1 MNKRNYDVAKK
12 EVVFIALP
20 LLLLFIIKLF
30 DDALMSFVKIYD
42 FSLALS
48 MMYGQLLAK
57 SLDVPDTKKRIERF
71 STYQVYIFAISM
83 ISITMYISFNLIPSV
98 RVEFYIAQIIIFIVG
113 IIFYIPMSTLMSD
126 LSKK

>member
-1 MNKRNYDVAKK
+1 MNKRSYDVAKK
-12 EVVFIALP
+12 EVVLIVLP

-30 DDALMSFVKIYD
+30 DDALMSFVKISD

-57 SLDVPDTKKRIERF
+57 SLDVPDAKKRIERF
-71 STYQVYIFAISM
+71 STYQIYIFAISM

>member
-12 EVVFIALP
+12 EVVLIALP

-30 DDALMSFVKIYD
+30 DDALMSFVKISD

>member
-1 MNKRNYDVAKK
+1 MVNCWQKA
-12 EVVFIALP
+12 F
-20 LLLLFIIKLF
+20 
-30 DDALMSFVKIYD
+30 
-42 FSLALS
+42 
-48 MMYGQLLAK
+48 
-57 SLDVPDTKKRIERF
+57 DVPDTKKRIERF

>member
-30 DDALMSFVKIYD
+30 DDALMSFVKISD

-83 ISITMYISFNLIPSV
+83 ISITMYISFNLTPSI

>member
-30 DDALMSFVKIYD
+30 DDALMSFVKISD

-57 SLDVPDTKKRIERF
+57 SLDVPDAKKRIERF

>member
-1 MNKRNYDVAKK
+1 MNKRSYDVAKK
-12 EVVFIALP
+12 EVVLIVLP

-30 DDALMSFVKIYD
+30 DDALMSFVKISD

-57 SLDVPDTKKRIERF
+57 SLDVTDAKKRIERF

>member
-30 DDALMSFVKIYD
+30 DNALMSFVKISD

>member
-1 MNKRNYDVAKK
+1 MNKRSYDVAKK
-12 EVVFIALP
+12 EVVLIVLP

-30 DDALMSFVKIYD
+30 DDALMSFVKISD

-57 SLDVPDTKKRIERF
+57 SLDVPDAKKRIERF